1 MTNDIYKSGDAEA
14 ILLRACRPYGTL
26 MALLI
31 LGYAAVGMPL
41 PNDAPA
47 QFAVLFCQFMAPL
60 SIGAVGVLGAVWMGG
75 HGAPKMRL
83 SARWVAINA
92 GVSVITM
99 VLLMAWA
106 LIAI

>member
-1 MTNDIYKSGDAEA
+1 MTNDIYKNGDAEA

-41 PNDAPA
+41 PNDVPA
-47 QFAVLFCQFMAPL
+47 QFAVLYRQFMAPL
-60 SIGAVGVLGAVWMGG
+60 SVGAVGVLGAVWIGG
-75 HGAPKMRL
+75 HGAPKVSL

-99 VLLMAWA
+99 VLLMSLV
-106 LIAI
+106 LIVI